1 MNIIL
6 ELKNMAKLFI
16 HRNIISLLN
25 EISLKIRGKG
35 NQNILNDKFQPKP
48 SEIYLE
54 NNKIESNDNKYDFP
68 NELNY
73 IKLVWNQPIS
83 DCSNMFK
90 DCKNILEIDLSN
102 FDSSSVIDMKYMFDN
117 CQSLTS
123 INFKNFKTSKVNAL
137 SCLFRNCKSL
147 ISLDLSG
154 FETINNE
161 GTNQMFLGCK
171 SLTSLNLSNF
181 DTSKVSYFFK
191 SMFEDCSNLVYIN
204 MEKAVINNP
213 DNLVDFFK
221 NVPETLVYCIND
233 QNLKN
238 KISSKKCAISDC
250 SQNWLQKVKKIIV
263 GDSNSCVNKCGE
275 GEGSNYPFEYFN
287 KCYKEC
293 PNGNYIENGVKKCKC
308 ELKQCLNCSHSS
320 ILFNQC
326 LYCNEGYFQKNN
338 DINNVSPFI
347 NCYNL
352 TEEFYLDKDKF

>member
-16 HRNIISLLN
+16 VILFMIFSTLSENMAHRNIISLLN

-73 IKLVWNQPIS
+73 IKLVWSQPIIN
-83 DCSNMFK
+83 CSIMFQ

-147 ISLDLSG
+147 ISLNLSG
-154 FETINNE
+154 FKTINNE
-161 GTNQMFLGCK
+161 GTNQMFLGCE

-181 DTSKVSYFFK
+181 DTSKVSFFFK
-191 SMFEDCSNLVYIN
+191 SMFENCSNLVYIN
-204 MEKAVINNP
+204 MEKAVTKNP
-213 DNLVDFFK
+213 DYLADFFR
-221 NVPETLVYCIND
+221 NVRN
-233 QNLKN
+233 N
-238 KISSKKCAISDC
+238 
-250 SQNWLQKVKKIIV
+250 
-263 GDSNSCVNKCGE
+263 
-275 GEGSNYPFEYFN
+275 
-287 KCYKEC
+287 
-293 PNGNYIENGVKKCKC
+293 
-308 ELKQCLNCSHSS
+308 S
-320 ILFNQC
+320 ILYQ
-326 LYCNEGYFQKNN
+326 
-338 DINNVSPFI
+338 
-347 NCYNL
+347 
-352 TEEFYLDKDKF
+352 